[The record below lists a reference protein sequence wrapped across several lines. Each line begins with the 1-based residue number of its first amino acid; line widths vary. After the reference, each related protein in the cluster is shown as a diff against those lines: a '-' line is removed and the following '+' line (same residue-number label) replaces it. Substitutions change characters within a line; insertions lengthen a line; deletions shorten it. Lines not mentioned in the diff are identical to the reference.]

1 MPYTRAY
8 FRNPLSPS
16 SAPSNDDVRCK
27 QKHDVKVRRE
37 MKNITT
43 HSHCSS
49 HSHMTKQSQDIID
62 DKCSTDT
69 SACGNTCARQAF
81 GRPFQASPHEQ
92 QNRSDVRRAVD
103 PTIPEP
109 SSPEQQHYNDVRSLD
124 RAMKQILF

>member
-49 HSHMTKQSQDIID
+49 HSQLRKQSREINNEEYP
-62 DKCSTDT
+62 TDT
-69 SACGNTCARQAF
+69 LACGNTCARQAF

-92 QNRSDVRRAVD
+92 QNRNDFRRDIDLTVQAS
-103 PTIPEP
+103 
-109 SSPEQQHYNDVRSLD
+109 SSPEQQHYNDVRNLD